1 MNTAGEKK
9 INVRKQQKMYLLK
22 RLPWYI
28 LGCLLFYA
36 PFALFNKGI
45 AWVLGDKADPNIHS
59 TCFRIPIV
67 ELFTRGKFDI
77 MSAWGLSLTI
87 LFVSA
92 LLVGPFFCG
101 RLCTAG
107 ALGEY
112 MSRLVSDKAKIDW
125 TRYVNPAPLRYGFF
139 AGFVIAPVVTGA
151 LNCAYCSYGFF
162 ERMITGGIWG
172 DIGALGSSTIL
183 TAGLWLGLFGVFTK
197 GGRGYCNF
205 MCPVGAAQ
213 SFLHSIGARLP
224 FTYKLKYKKSA
235 CISCAGCVKAC
246 PMGALKLNDGK
257 GNGISYSIHN
267 CITCRQCT
275 SACPTGAI
283 SYGTGE
289 RGWSLAPPTATPQS
303 APLKEGA

>member
-1 MNTAGEKK
+1 MAKIQKK
-9 INVRKQQKMYLLK
+9 LNVRKRQKLYLLK

-28 LGCLLFYA
+28 LGCFLFYA

-45 AWVLGDKADPNIHS
+45 AWILGSKADPNIHS

-67 ELFTRGKFDI
+67 ELFTEGKFDI
-77 MSAWGLSLTI
+77 LSEWGLSLTL

-92 LLVGPFFCG
+92 FLVGPFFCG
-101 RLCTAG
+101 RLCVAG
-107 ALGEY
+107 AFGEY
-112 MSRLVSDKAKIDW
+112 ISRLVPDKWKIDW
-125 TRYVNPAPLRYGFF
+125 TRYVSPVPLRYGFLG
-139 AGFVIAPVVTGA
+139 GFIIAPIATGA

-172 DIGALGSSTIL
+172 DLGVLGSSTIL
-183 TAGLWLGLFGVFTK
+183 TAGLWLGLFGLFTK

-205 MCPVGAAQ
+205 MCPVGPMQ
-213 SFLHSIGARLP
+213 SLIHSIGARLP
-224 FTYKLKYKKSA
+224 FTYKLKYQKSA

-246 PMGALKLNDGK
+246 PMGALKLNEGK
-257 GNGISYSIHN
+257 KNGVSYSIHN

-283 SYGTGE
+283 SYGQGD
-289 RGWSLAPPTATPQS
+289 RGWIKIPTKSIEKTDSLR
-303 APLKEGA
+303 EGA